1 MQDLVD
7 FHRVLL
13 LGAAGVG
20 GHPRGKF
27 DPVIFKAADDDV
39 AVADIYCQNHFA
51 FPFRYLAPSFNST
64 LPTAA
69 VMSAAT
75 IASGMPLVA
84 MTARMAL

>member
-1 MQDLVD
+1 MATRAVNSILS
-7 FHRVLL
+7 FSKPPMTTLL
-13 LGAAGVG
+13 LPISIA
-20 GHPRGKF
+20 K
-27 DPVIFKAADDDV
+27 I
-39 AVADIYCQNHFA
+39 IFA
-51 FPFRYLAPSFNST
+51 FPLRYLPPSFNST